1 MCLSLYLVCLSS
13 YSVILSVFFFFVKQ
27 TPAYEMRISDCSS
40 YVCSSDLLGRDR
52 GVVHAL
58 VRVARHL
65 VALIGQFEADA
76 DAAEIIAQLTAK
88 GFSGLGV
95 ELRVEAIVRLGPCVD
110 DGEIGIVEVSNAGA
124 KLEIHTLVGFIL
136 RESRRS
142 KSGRRKNGAS
152 NNLLH

>member
-1 MCLSLYLVCLSS
+1 MIRRPPTATRTDTLFPETTLFRS
-13 YSVILSVFFFFVKQ
+13 
-27 TPAYEMRISDCSS
+27 
-40 YVCSSDLLGRDR
+40 
-52 GVVHAL
+52 
-58 VRVARHL
+58 
-65 VALIGQFEADA
+65 IGQFEADA

-88 GFSGLGV
+88 GCSGLGV

-142 KSGRRKNGAS
+142 KSGR
-152 NNLLH
+152 